1 MSHPCRPTFDPTLPP
16 RTLARLRAHPERLLP
31 DSVGPSSRLTWRR
44 GAALTAAGGTS
55 LAAVALLAP
64 GAATPLIALL
74 CLVVTAAVLSL
85 VSDRGSLADDWADL
99 LMHAFW
105 ALPVSTAAVMAG
117 HLLLGGALEPLAAAV
132 PGSAPAAALYLA
144 VAAGGAGAVMR
155 PGMLPR
161 LASENRRRYVL
172 PEDFGRPY
180 SHATRHEEP
189 EAHLF
194 ARLQQATDR
203 VEEGGRVLG
212 GSFDAASTLPLLR
225 EEEWRMSQELLRL
238 RALRRE
244 LLQRKR
250 EAVSRQVTR
259 ALQPQEEAVAR
270 AHTAL
275 AERIGVLADY
285 GGRVH
290 AAVTAHREWEQ
301 CQAIADR
308 AAEYADLALTTAR
321 GTMPTDEIDDSLL
334 SVRAAHSVR
343 EELVREAVD
352 AGSSLSEAL
361 HPGAKAET
369 GADGS
374 GNAARGPL
382 DVPRPRP
389 CAAPE
394 PAPRPAAAQD

>member
-1 MSHPCRPTFDPTLPP
+1 MSHPSRPTFDPTLPR
-16 RTLARLRAHPERLLP
+16 RTLTRLRGHPERLLP
-31 DSVGPSSRLTWRR
+31 DSLGPSSRLTWRR

-55 LAAVALLAP
+55 LAALALLVP
-64 GAATPLIALL
+64 GSAAPLIALL
-74 CLVVTAAVLSL
+74 CLIVTAVLL
-85 VSDRGSLADDWADL
+85 GLISDRGSLADDWADL
-99 LMHAFW
+99 LMHGFW
-105 ALPVSTAAVMAG
+105 ALPVSSAIVLTG
-117 HLLLGGALEPLAAAV
+117 NLLLGGALEPLAATV
-132 PGSAPAAALYLA
+132 PGSASTAALYLL
-144 VAAGGAGAVMR
+144 VTAGGAGAVMR

-161 LASENRRRYVL
+161 LASEHRHRYVL
-172 PEDFGRPY
+172 PQDFGRPY

-203 VEEGGRVLG
+203 VQEGTRVLG
-212 GSFDAASTLPLLR
+212 GSFDAAHTLPLLR

-238 RALRRE
+238 RTLRRE
-244 LLQRKR
+244 VVQRKR
-250 EAVSRQVTR
+250 EAVSPQVTR

-275 AERIGVLADY
+275 SERIAVLADY
-285 GGRVH
+285 GERVH

-321 GTMPTDEIDDSLL
+321 DTMYTDEIDDSLL

-352 AGSSLSEAL
+352 AGSSLSAAL
-361 HPGAKAET
+361 HPGDHRPDTASDAPPT
-369 GADGS
+369 GDDRPAG
-374 GNAARGPL
+374 
-382 DVPRPRP
+382 VPRPRR
-389 CAAPE
+389 AATPQ
-394 PAPRPAAAQD
+394 PSAGAAED